1 MDNLEQFN
9 PTDLDPNAND
19 QLGEWIALAYKELS
33 EDEFIKEFG
42 EDWYKTMSNQTLIS
56 YKPLNKEDFEDVPF

>member
-1 MDNLEQFN
+1 MDNLERFE
-9 PTDLDPNAND
+9 PTNLDPYAND
-19 QLGEWIALAYKELS
+19 QEGEWIALAYKELS

-42 EDWYKTMSNQTLIS
+42 EDWYKTISNQTPIS